1 MALFG
6 ALAWGQVLLFPV
18 ACFRGVLV
26 MTSGFDNRPGVM
38 GDTYVPGDGDATG
51 VMPPVVGQQPG
62 LGGADPSG
70 AGGSKGRRG
79 LIIVCCILVLVL
91 VCALGAG
98 FWFYRKQQAENA
110 AWQAAHQYQ
119 SVLVE
124 VNGESY
130 DAAKSSFVPLR
141 VQGEDLDKKKVDKR
155 VKFFPGKTKL
165 KLMAG
170 RYRLALEASPILDD
184 GQIFAVPKDRVPVQV
199 AVPGKKTAD
208 DKQAGSATKA
218 DKSGKSGK
226 TTGDGVRSSTSKT
239 VFKLDPISP
248 ENVSDEQIAQ
258 LRKIYKEYGM
268 DDAQI
273 EQCVKKVTD
282 AREAKKAEIAKAEA
296 EAEAK
301 KAEEAKKQA
310 EQARKAGPFTERQI
324 LDATYRHYKAFPEA
338 AGSDAPPVDAHLAG
352 CIPEI
357 KGDICVRVFW
367 DYPDGH
373 TSIAR
378 YYGIDSKTGKGYWD
392 HYAAGMGPFTPVDI
406 TPYIY

>member
-1 MALFG
+1 
-6 ALAWGQVLLFPV
+6 
-18 ACFRGVLV
+18 
-26 MTSGFDNRPGVM
+26 MTSGFDSRPDSM

-62 LGGADPSG
+62 LGGADSND
-70 AGGSKGRRG
+70 AGDSKGRRG

-141 VQGEDLDKKKVDKR
+141 VQGEDLDKEKVDKR

-184 GQIFAVPKDRVPVQV
+184 GQIFTVPKDPVPLQV
-199 AVPGKKTAD
+199 AVPDKKTAG
-208 DKQAGSATKA
+208 DKQTGNGTKS
-218 DKSGKSGK
+218 DKSGQNGK
-226 TTGDGVRSSTSKT
+226 TTGNNAKGSASKT

-258 LRKIYKEYGM
+258 LKKIYK
-268 DDAQI
+268 
-273 EQCVKKVTD
+273 
-282 AREAKKAEIAKAEA
+282 
-296 EAEAK
+296 
-301 KAEEAKKQA
+301 
-310 EQARKAGPFTERQI
+310 
-324 LDATYRHYKAFPEA
+324 
-338 AGSDAPPVDAHLAG
+338 
-352 CIPEI
+352 
-357 KGDICVRVFW
+357 
-367 DYPDGH
+367 
-373 TSIAR
+373 
-378 YYGIDSKTGKGYWD
+378 
-392 HYAAGMGPFTPVDI
+392 
-406 TPYIY
+406 

>member
-1 MALFG
+1 
-6 ALAWGQVLLFPV
+6 
-18 ACFRGVLV
+18 
-26 MTSGFDNRPGVM
+26 MTSGFDDRPGSTDNPYPYARV
-38 GDTYVPGDGDATG
+38 GSAGL
-51 VMPPVVGQQPG
+51 MPPPVQPE
-62 LGGADPSG
+62 SG
-70 AGGSKGRRG
+70 VSGSANNKPESSKGRRG
-79 LIIVCCILVLVL
+79 LIVLCCVLVLVL

-98 FWFYRKQQAENA
+98 FWFYRKQQTENA

-124 VNGESY
+124 VNGEGF
-130 DAAKSSFVPLR
+130 DAGKSSFVPLR
-141 VQGEDLDKKKVDKR
+141 VKGEDLDKKKVDKR
-155 VKFFPGKTKL
+155 LKFFPGKTEL
-165 KLMAG
+165 KLLAG
-170 RYRLALEASPILDD
+170 RYQLALEASPIQDD
-184 GQIFAVPKDRVPVQV
+184 GRIFSIPEDSVSLQVSVPT
-199 AVPGKKTAD
+199 KKSANN
-208 DKQAGSATKA
+208 KQAKQTAKPENT
-218 DKSGKSGK
+218 GK
-226 TTGDGVRSSTSKT
+226 TTGNNTQSSTSKT
-239 VFKLDPISP
+239 VFKLTPVSP

-258 LRKIYKEYGM
+258 LKKIYKEYGM
-268 DDAQI
+268 DNAQI
-273 EQCVKKVTD
+273 EQCVKKVTT
-282 AREAKKAEIAKAEA
+282 AREAKKAEIAKAKA
-296 EAEAK
+296 EAEKAK

-338 AGSDAPPVDAHLAG
+338 TGPDAPPVDAHLAG